1 MIAQIT
7 TADPPTDDSTPPPWE
22 RTPLPLSAQQAATI
36 HDLDATTKLAY
47 GLARAAGA
55 SVAILEGR
63 GGYWIACPA
72 DLAAY
77 WAEDLRS
84 GRARVVNTVDYQN
97 AAPVEV

>member
-1 MIAQIT
+1 MQFT
-7 TADPPTDDSTPPPWE
+7 TFAFDPPTDDPTPPPWE
-22 RTPLPLSAQQAATI
+22 RTPLPLSAQQVVTI
-36 HDLDATTKLAY
+36 HDLDATTELAY

-84 GRARVVNTVDYQN
+84 GRACIVDTV
-97 AAPVEV
+97 EG